1 MAERFGLNGACKYA
15 LGHLGK
21 PGPAGSNL
29 VALFR
34 TGAGLSQLVLSM
46 TIGGQPLW
54 AFSTT
59 SEDVSIRNNLYRR
72 MEPSEALRRLAARFP
87 GGSAKAEVERRRRL
101 VADESA
107 PEDEITNVIT
117 ELANELARES

>member
-1 MAERFGLNGACKYA
+1 M
-15 LGHLGK
+15 
-21 PGPAGSNL
+21 
-29 VALFR
+29 
-34 TGAGLSQLVLSM
+34 
-46 TIGGQPLW
+46 W

-59 SEDVSIRNNLYRR
+59 TEDVSIRNNLYRR

-101 VADESA
+101 VADESNA
-107 PEDEITNVIT
+107 DDEITNVIT